1 MNAGEDR
8 RSSTSQHYF
17 GAESWQTRHDECLRL
32 QREIATSLADRD
44 RLPTTSHR
52 YSNLHEQILQKLKIL
67 AKKVDALK
75 QDLNLTKDKSLTSG
89 ERVRRQGLVD
99 SLLRSE
105 QELRF
110 SMTQSSITKAQRKEE
125 AQRKELLYSEGGGL
139 ADLGEVQWG
148 ASRTNQNISNYGST
162 LDPQGTGLDHDHP
175 KERNRGSNNLMTNR
189 QFDQILSEQ
198 DSGLDSLHSV
208 IVRSRITAQ
217 NIESEVGVQNDIIDN
232 LDDDLERTTQHLLST
247 TQRVRSVDR
256 TSTGV
261 WKYWL
266 VISILFIVIVVII
279 AIP

>member
-125 AQRKELLYSEGGGL
+125 LQRKELLSSEGGGL

-148 ASRTNQNISNYGST
+148 ASRTNQNIR
-162 LDPQGTGLDHDHP
+162 LV
-175 KERNRGSNNLMTNR
+175 RN
-189 QFDQILSEQ
+189 Q
-198 DSGLDSLHSV
+198 
-208 IVRSRITAQ
+208 
-217 NIESEVGVQNDIIDN
+217 
-232 LDDDLERTTQHLLST
+232 
-247 TQRVRSVDR
+247 
-256 TSTGV
+256 
-261 WKYWL
+261 K
-266 VISILFIVIVVII
+266 
-279 AIP
+279 